1 MDLKEAVAIF
11 ERPVNTT
18 VVVSTKDFDEAINC
32 MVAFCQTVLEA
43 KGIPDRDKLVDLI
56 CGIKNCADVT
66 SRREL
71 CVGCLTDTIL
81 QERQA
86 WLAKAVDVKNIR
98 KIIDLYNS
106 DKIDGSKM
114 TWEEYRNQFAAAIV
128 GAILGKEK

>member
-1 MDLKEAVAIF
+1 MNGEDKMDLKEAVAIF

-71 CVGCLTDTIL
+71 CVGCLADAIL
-81 QERQA
+81 QEWQA
-86 WLAKAVDVKNIR
+86 WVAEAF
-98 KIIDLYNS
+98 
-106 DKIDGSKM
+106 DK
-114 TWEEYRNQFAAAIV
+114 R
-128 GAILGKEK
+128 